1 MFRTIGHTIEL
12 MKMSWRVLMQDR
24 ELVLFPV
31 MSGAVLIV
39 TMGVFFLVA
48 SATGT
53 LTRLEAAE
61 TAGGTSGLNVFDYA
75 LGGVALFA
83 SYFISIFFNSALVA
97 AALERLRGG
106 NPNVAVGLNHATK
119 RLHAIF
125 GWALIAAT
133 VGLIL
138 SILRDRTDNFLGR
151 LLLSFIGGAWAV
163 VTFFVVPV
171 LVAED
176 LGPIQAIKR
185 SGSLLRETWG
195 RQVAASF
202 GFGIVYVVGI
212 LGAVAAAAV
221 LFFIHPIVG
230 FIGGALL
237 FTLVLGVVAA
247 MEGIFKAALYE
258 FAKGETPLGFDRN
271 TLSSA
276 YRAL

>member
-1 MFRTIGHTIEL
+1 MFRTIGHTFEL

-31 MSGAVLIV
+31 MSGAVLLA
-39 TMGVFFLVA
+39 TMGVFFVVA

-61 TAGGTSGLNVFDYA
+61 TSAEAGLTALDYG
-75 LGGVALFA
+75 LGGLALFA
-83 SYFISIFFNSALVA
+83 SYFITIFFNSALVA

-106 NPNVAVGLNHATK
+106 NPNVAMGLNHASK
-119 RLHAIF
+119 RVHAIF

-151 LLLSFIGGAWAV
+151 LLLSFVGGAWAV

-176 LGPIQAIKR
+176 VGPIEAIKR

-202 GFGIVYVVGI
+202 GFGIVYVVGL
-212 LGAVAAAAV
+212 LGAVAVAAF

-237 FTLVLGVVAA
+237 FTLVMGIVAA

>member
-1 MFRTIGHTIEL
+1 MFRTIGHTFEL

-31 MSGAVLIV
+31 MSGAVLLATI
-39 TMGVFFLVA
+39 GVFFVVA

-61 TAGGTSGLNVFDYA
+61 TSAEAGLTALDYG
-75 LGGVALFA
+75 LGGLALFA
-83 SYFISIFFNSALVA
+83 SYFITIFFNSALVA

-106 NPNVAVGLNHATK
+106 NPNVAMGLNHASK
-119 RLHAIF
+119 RVHAIF

-151 LLLSFIGGAWAV
+151 LLLSFVGGAWAV

-176 LGPIQAIKR
+176 VGPIEAIKR

-202 GFGIVYVVGI
+202 GFGIVYVVGL
-212 LGAVAAAAV
+212 LGAVAVAAF

-237 FTLVLGVVAA
+237 FTLVMGIVAA

>member
-1 MFRTIGHTIEL
+1 MFRTIGHTFEL

-31 MSGAVLIV
+31 MSGAVLLV
-39 TMGVFFLVA
+39 TMGVFFLIA

-61 TAGGTSGLNVFDYA
+61 TSTEAGLTAFDYG
-75 LGGVALFA
+75 LGGLALFA

-106 NPNVAVGLNHATK
+106 NPNVAMGLNHATK
-119 RLHAIF
+119 RLPSIF
-125 GWALIAAT
+125 GWAVIAAT

-151 LLLSFIGGAWAV
+151 LLLSFIGGAWTV

-176 LGPIQAIKR
+176 LGPVAAIKR

-212 LGAVAAAAV
+212 LGAVAVAAF

>member
-1 MFRTIGHTIEL
+1 MFRTIGHTFEL

-24 ELVLFPV
+24 QLVLFPA

-39 TMGVFFLVA
+39 TLSVFLVIGL
-48 SATGT
+48 ATGT
-53 LTRLEAAE
+53 LERLTAAE
-61 TAGGTSGLNVFDYA
+61 GSDEVTLTAVDFV

-83 SYFISIFFNSALVA
+83 SYFITIFFNSALVA

-106 NPNVAVGLNHATK
+106 KADVSMGLNHATK
-119 RLHAIF
+119 RLPAIF

-151 LLLSFIGGAWAV
+151 ILLSFIGGAWAV
-163 VTFFVVPV
+163 TTFFVVPV

-176 LGPIQAIKR
+176 LGPIEAIKR

-195 RQVAASF
+195 RQIAASF
-202 GFGIVYVVGI
+202 GFGFVYFVGI
-212 LGAVAAAAV
+212 LGAVAVAAL

-230 FIGGALL
+230 FVGGALL
-237 FTLVLGVVAA
+237 FAMVLGILAA

-258 FAKGETPLGFDRN
+258 FARGETPLGFDRN

>member
-1 MFRTIGHTIEL
+1 MFRTIGHTLEL

-24 ELVLFPV
+24 QLVLFPA
-31 MSGAVLIV
+31 MSGVVLIV
-39 TMGVFFLVA
+39 TLGVFLVIA

-53 LTRLEAAE
+53 LDRLAAAE
-61 TAGGTSGLNVFDYA
+61 GSAEASLTAVDYA

-83 SYFISIFFNSALVA
+83 SYFITIFFNSALVA

-106 NPNVAVGLNHATK
+106 EADVSMGLNHATK
-119 RLHAIF
+119 RLPAIF

-151 LLLSFIGGAWAV
+151 ILLSFIGGAWAV
-163 VTFFVVPV
+163 TTFFVVPV

-176 LGPIQAIKR
+176 LGPIEAIKR

-195 RQVAASF
+195 RQIAASF
-202 GFGIVYVVGI
+202 GFGIVYFVGI
-212 LGAVAAAAV
+212 LGAVAVAAL

-237 FTLVLGVVAA
+237 FAMVLGILAA

-258 FAKGETPLGFDRN
+258 FARGETPLGFDRN

>member
-1 MFRTIGHTIEL
+1 MFRTIGHTFEL
-12 MKMSWRVLMQDR
+12 MKMSWGVLMQDR
-24 ELVLFPV
+24 ELALFPV

-39 TMGVFFLVA
+39 TMGVFLLVA

-53 LTRLEAAE
+53 LDRLEAAE
-61 TAGGTSGLNVFDYA
+61 GSAEASLTTVDYA

-106 NPNVAVGLNHATK
+106 NPNVSMGLSHATK
-119 RLHAIF
+119 RLPAIF
-125 GWALIAAT
+125 GWAVIAAT

-138 SILRDRTDNFLGR
+138 SILRDRTDNFIGR
-151 LLLSFIGGAWAV
+151 LVLSLIGGAWAV

-176 LGPIQAIKR
+176 LGPIAAIKR

-195 RQVAASF
+195 RQLAASF
-202 GFGIVYVVGI
+202 GFGIVYLIGI
-212 LGAVAAAAV
+212 LGAVAVAAG

-237 FTLVLGVVAA
+237 FTMVLGVVAA

-258 FAKGETPLGFDRN
+258 FARGETPLGFDRN